1 MPAVTTP
8 RPRSA
13 PTTAP
18 GADAGR
24 LVLRLMIGVL
34 ILFHGVAKLS
44 GGVGAIGGMLASH
57 GLPAFLAYGAYVGEV
72 VAPVLLII
80 GLWTRAAAWLVVA
93 NMLVALALVHLGD
106 LGQINAK
113 TGGWAVE
120 LQMMYLWGAVA
131 IALLGA
137 GRFSVGGAAGRW
149 N

>member
-1 MPAVTTP
+1 MPSIS
-8 RPRSA
+8 SA
-13 PTTAP
+13 TAS
-18 GADAGR
+18 ADAGR

-44 GGVGAIGGMLASH
+44 GGVGPIAGMLSSH
-57 GLPAFLAYGAYVGEV
+57 GLPAVFAYGAYVGEV
-72 VAPVLLII
+72 VAPVLLVI
-80 GLWTRAAAWLVVA
+80 GLWTRAAALLVVA
-93 NMLVALALVHLGD
+93 NMLVALALVHMGELV
-106 LGQINAK
+106 QINPK
-113 TGGWAVE
+113 TGGLAVE